1 MSTVSIPDENH
12 VVLHTKANTNGA
24 PADRTDNGKAQVTD
38 GAEILSPNK
47 TLKLTLKVA
56 KSPPDPERQEEQ
68 DEYTDTNGQDQEQI
82 GGTHNNQDVEIRKQP
97 PTPTA
102 GTSASLPVSGSHH
115 RKPSIFG
122 TATVEEEEQ
131 QDEAD
136 PDDAELSDAGD
147 EPAEKDGQ
155 EIGEDNMVLVDEE
168 RAEESEAGEGD
179 TAGTCIIP
187 LSDSID

>member
-1 MSTVSIPDENH
+1 MSTVSVLDENH
-12 VVLHTKANTNGA
+12 VVFHTKADTNGD
-24 PADRTDNGKAQVTD
+24 PADRKDNGRVQVTD

-56 KSPPDPERQEEQ
+56 KSPPDPEHKEEQ

-82 GGTHNNQDVEIRKQP
+82 GGALDTQDVEIRKQP

-102 GTSASLPVSGSHH
+102 VTNTPLPTSASHH

-122 TATVEEEEQ
+122 TATVEEDEQ

-147 EPAEKDGQ
+147 EPAEKD
-155 EIGEDNMVLVDEE
+155 ELETGEDNMALMDED
-168 RAEESEAGEGD
+168 RAEESEAGEAD
-179 TAGTCIIP
+179 SAGM
-187 LSDSID
+187 